1 MYRFL
6 ISFLLTSGLS
16 SLARAESTAYIIDAE
31 HTTLGFEVPHLVI
44 STVEGR
50 FKKFSGQFTWDEK
63 NLNVD
68 AEVDTASVETGQ
80 EKRDQHLR
88 SADFFDSKKYPK
100 MSFRSTGSE
109 RKSPQEW
116 RLKGLLTIR
125 GKTLPVVFDVDYK
138 GKAVAYEKQRVAF
151 KAQTIINRKDFG
163 LSWNDVVEAGP
174 VVGDQVTLKLVIQGI
189 RKADL

>member
-1 MYRFL
+1 MYRFV
-6 ISFLLTSGLS
+6 ITFLLTSSLG
-16 SLARAESTAYIIDAE
+16 SLAHAESTAYIIDAE
-31 HTTLGFEVPHLVI
+31 HTSLGFEVPHLVI

-63 NLNVD
+63 TLAVEAD
-68 AEVDTASVETGQ
+68 VETASIETGQ

-109 RKSPQEW
+109 RKNPQEW

-163 LSWNDVVEAGP
+163 LSWNDAVEAGP

>member
-1 MYRFL
+1 MFRLL
-6 ISFLLTSGLS
+6 IVFFMTFGIG
-16 SLARAESTAYIIDAE
+16 SLARAESAAYIIDTE
-31 HTTLGFEVPHLVI
+31 HTSLAFEVPHLVI

-50 FKKFSGQFTWDEK
+50 FKKFSGHFTWDEK
-63 NLNVD
+63 TLTVE
-68 AEVDTASVETGQ
+68 AEVETASVETGQ

-100 MSFRSTGSE
+100 MTFRSTGSE
-109 RKSPQEW
+109 RKSSQEW

-125 GKTLPVVFDVDYK
+125 GKTLPVVFDMDYK
-138 GKAVAYEKQRVAF
+138 GKAVAYERQRVAF
-151 KAQTIINRKDFG
+151 KAQTTINRKDFG
-163 LSWNDVVEAGP
+163 LSWNDAVEAGP

>member
-1 MYRFL
+1 MFRLL
-6 ISFLLTSGLS
+6 IVLFMTSGIGS
-16 SLARAESTAYIIDAE
+16 MARAESTTYIIDTE
-31 HTTLGFEVPHLVI
+31 HTSLAFEVPHLVI

-50 FKKFSGQFTWDEK
+50 FKKFSGHFTWDEK
-63 NLNVD
+63 TLSVE
-68 AEVDTASVETGQ
+68 AEVETASVETGQ

-88 SADFFDSKKYPK
+88 SLDFFDSKKYPK
-100 MSFRSTGSE
+100 MTFRSTGSE

-138 GKAVAYEKQRVAF
+138 GKAVAYERQRVAF

-163 LSWNDVVEAGP
+163 LSWNDAVEAGP

>member
-1 MYRFL
+1 MFRLL
-6 ISFLLTSGLS
+6 IVLFMTSGIGS
-16 SLARAESTAYIIDAE
+16 MARAESTAYIIDTE
-31 HTTLGFEVPHLVI
+31 HTSLAFEVPHLVI

-50 FKKFSGQFTWDEK
+50 FKKFSGHFTWDEK
-63 NLNVD
+63 TLSVE
-68 AEVDTASVETGQ
+68 AEVETASVETGQ

-88 SADFFDSKKYPK
+88 GVDFFDSKKYPK
-100 MSFRSTGSE
+100 MTFRSTGSE

-138 GKAVAYEKQRVAF
+138 GKAVAYERQRVAF

-163 LSWNDVVEAGP
+163 LSWNDAVEAGP

>member
-1 MYRFL
+1 MFRLL
-6 ISFLLTSGLS
+6 IVLFMTSGIGS
-16 SLARAESTAYIIDAE
+16 MARAESTAYIIDTE
-31 HTTLGFEVPHLVI
+31 HTSLAFEVPHLVI

-50 FKKFSGQFTWDEK
+50 FKKFSGHFTWDEK
-63 NLNVD
+63 TLSVE
-68 AEVDTASVETGQ
+68 AEVETASVETGQ

-88 SADFFDSKKYPK
+88 SLDFFDSKKYPK
-100 MSFRSTGSE
+100 MTFRSTGSE

-138 GKAVAYEKQRVAF
+138 GKAVAYERQRVAF

-163 LSWNDVVEAGP
+163 LSWNDAVEAGP

>member
-1 MYRFL
+1 MLRFL
-6 ISFLLTSGLS
+6 ILLFMTSSIG
-16 SLARAESTAYIIDAE
+16 SLARAEGTAYIIDSE
-31 HTTLGFEVPHLVI
+31 HTSLAFEVPHLVI

-63 NLNVD
+63 TLNVEAD
-68 AEVDTASVETGQ
+68 VETASVETGQ

-88 SADFFDSKKYPK
+88 SADFFDSRKYPK
-100 MSFRSTGSE
+100 MSFRSTASE

-116 RLKGLLTIR
+116 RLKGFLTIR

-151 KAQTIINRKDFG
+151 RARTVIKRKDFS
-163 LSWNDVVEAGP
+163 LN
-174 VVGDQVTLKLVIQGI
+174 LN
-189 RKADL
+189 

>member
-6 ISFLLTSGLS
+6 ISFLLTSSLA

-31 HTTLGFEVPHLVI
+31 HTSLGFEVPHLVI

-50 FKKFSGQFTWDEK
+50 FKKFSGHFTWDEK
-63 NLNVD
+63 SLTVEAD
-68 AEVDTASVETGQ
+68 VETASVETGQ

-88 SADFFDSKKYPK
+88 SADFFDSKKHPK
-100 MSFRSTGSE
+100 MTFRSTGSE
-109 RKSPQEW
+109 RKSPREW

-125 GKTLPVVFDVDYK
+125 GKTLPVLFDVDYK

-151 KAQTIINRKDFG
+151 QAQTIINRKDFG
-163 LSWNDVVEAGP
+163 LSWNDAVEAGP
-174 VVGDQVTLKLVIQGI
+174 VVGDQVTLKLIIQGI

>member
-1 MYRFL
+1 MFRLL
-6 ISFLLTSGLS
+6 IVFFMTFGIG
-16 SLARAESTAYIIDAE
+16 SLARAESTAYIIDTE
-31 HTTLGFEVPHLVI
+31 HTSLAFEVPHLVI

-50 FKKFSGQFTWDEK
+50 FKKFSGHFTWDEK
-63 NLNVD
+63 TLTVE
-68 AEVDTASVETGQ
+68 AEVETASVETGQ

-100 MSFRSTGSE
+100 MTFRSTGSE
-109 RKSPQEW
+109 RKSSQEW

-125 GKTLPVVFDVDYK
+125 GKTLPVVFDMDYK
-138 GKAVAYEKQRVAF
+138 GKAVAYERQRVAF
-151 KAQTIINRKDFG
+151 KAQTTINRKDFG
-163 LSWNDVVEAGP
+163 LSWNDAVEAGP